1 MSNAITY
8 SVVARQSV
16 PGNLESPQKYHAQAQ
31 ARCET
36 TLEEMAT
43 KIEERCTVTYADAVA
58 VLTALEDRI
67 IEALRNGEIVRL
79 GKLGNLQVSVGCKS
93 SLTKEEFKESLLRKP
108 RVIFRPGKALRNT
121 AKTARFE
128 KVAKL
133 KTAADTE
140 DDGGGMLAEDPEAG
154 GQDTPDQQV

>member
-16 PGNLESPQKYHAQAQ
+16 PGNVESPQKFHAQAQ
-31 ARCET
+31 ARSEA
-36 TLEEMAT
+36 TLEEMAA

-79 GKLGNLQVSVGCKS
+79 GKLGNLQVSVGCKA
-93 SLTKEEFKESLLRKP
+93 SLTKEEFNESLLRNP
-108 RVIFRPGKALRNT
+108 RVIFRPGKALRDT

-133 KTAADTE
+133 KTATDTE
-140 DDGGGMLAEDPEAG
+140 DDGGGMQAAAAASGGEDSPE
-154 GQDTPDQQV
+154 QQV

>member
-8 SVVARQSV
+8 SVVARQSS
-16 PGNLESPQKYHAQAQ
+16 PGNLEAPMKYHAQAQ

-36 TLEEMAT
+36 TLEEMAA

-79 GKLGNLQVSVGCKS
+79 GKLGNLQVSVGCKA
-93 SLTKEEFKESLLRKP
+93 SLTKEEFNESLLRNP
-108 RVIFRPGKALRNT
+108 RVIFRPGKALRDT

-133 KTAADTE
+133 KTATDTE
-140 DDGGGMLAEDPEAG
+140 DDGGGMQAAAAAAG
-154 GQDTPDQQV
+154 GEDSPEQQV

>member
-36 TLEEMAT
+36 TLEEMAA

-133 KTAADTE
+133 KTAVDTE
-140 DDGGGMLAEDPEAG
+140 DDGGGMQAAAAAAG
-154 GQDTPDQQV
+154 GEDSPEQQV